1 MIKSGSHLQPP
12 GGDVPGAPVGPDPV
26 VPDPGAPVGPEPGV
40 VAAPVVAPSVVV
52 PPEVNFHSQLLT
64 TLSHTLQFNF
74 LLKTPEGHICP
85 ET

>member
-1 MIKSGSHLQPP
+1 MQPP

-26 VPDPGAPVGPEPGV
+26 VPDPGV

-64 TLSHTLQFNF
+64 TLSHTLQFIF